1 MHKPVPLVFPHDPLE
16 ECLNAYYRAKSNQVS
31 LIYLGP
37 RFDSTYSAWRVYGVE
52 FPYNHM
58 GVQKVTVTDRRFQ
71 GMSISYPKEKVR
83 FESMF

>member
-1 MHKPVPLVFPHDPLE
+1 M
-16 ECLNAYYRAKSNQVS
+16 
-31 LIYLGP
+31 IYLGP

-83 FESMF
+83 FESMFESGNLDAVFEVRTLLVR